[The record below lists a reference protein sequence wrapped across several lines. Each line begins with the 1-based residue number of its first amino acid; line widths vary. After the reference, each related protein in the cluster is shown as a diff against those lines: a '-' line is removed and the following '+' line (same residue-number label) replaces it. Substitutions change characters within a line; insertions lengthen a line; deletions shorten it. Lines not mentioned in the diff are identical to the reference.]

1 MTVGQ
6 RSGVRL
12 RPVLDADLEQLFAL
26 ESDAAGAQ
34 MIAFLPREPGDRAA
48 FDAHWARVRADP
60 DTRTW
65 IIEADGAFAG
75 YGVSFLMNGER
86 QVGYW
91 IVRDLWGR
99 GIATAALAAM
109 VAELPERPLWGS
121 TVADNLGSQRV
132 LQNAG
137 FVFQR
142 VERSH
147 APRRG
152 TEVDEHV
159 FRLD

>member
-1 MTVGQ
+1 VTVT
-6 RSGVRL
+6 L
-12 RPVLDADLEQLFAL
+12 REVGDDDLERLFEL
-26 ESDAAGAQ
+26 ESDVAGSD

-48 FDAHWARVRADP
+48 FDAHWARIRTDP

-65 IIEADGAFAG
+65 IIEEDGRFAG
-75 YGVSFLMNGER
+75 YALSFLMHDER

-91 IVRDLWGR
+91 VVQELWGR
-99 GIATAALAAM
+99 GIASAALARM
-109 VAELPERPLWGS
+109 TELIPERPLWGS
-121 TVADNLGSQRV
+121 TVSDNFGSQRV
-132 LQNAG
+132 LQSGG

-142 VERSH
+142 IERTH

-152 TEVDEHV
+152 VEVDEHV

>member
-1 MTVGQ
+1 MTVELREVGDDDLD
-6 RSGVRL
+6 RL
-12 RPVLDADLEQLFAL
+12 FEL
-26 ESDAAGAQ
+26 ESDAAGSD

-48 FDAHWARVRADP
+48 FDAHWARIRSDP

-65 IIEADGAFAG
+65 IIEHDGRFAG
-75 YGVSFLMNGER
+75 YALSFLMNGER

-91 IVRDLWGR
+91 VVQQFWGR
-99 GIATAALAAM
+99 GIASAALARM
-109 VAELPERPLWGS
+109 LELIPERPLWGS
-121 TVADNLGSQRV
+121 TVSDNRGSQRV
-132 LQNAG
+132 LQNGG

-142 VERSH
+142 IERTH

-152 TEVDEHV
+152 AEVDEHV